1 MADHPV
7 VDYLAGRAAASSPRD
22 DPSLFGTDIVR
33 EYERLH
39 LEAGIPLSTL
49 GLMAALGFEHAFTE
63 DGPRGRETRAR
74 LVAMQTDSLSWEPGV
89 PDRTQAVV
97 DTEGA

>member
-1 MADHPV
+1 M
-7 VDYLAGRAAASSPRD
+7 
-22 DPSLFGTDIVR
+22 R

-49 GLMAALGFEHAFTE
+49 GLMAALGFEHAFAE

-74 LVAMQTDSLSWEPGV
+74 LAAMQAESLSWEPGV
-89 PDRTQAVV
+89 PDRTQAAAGS
-97 DTEGA
+97 EGA